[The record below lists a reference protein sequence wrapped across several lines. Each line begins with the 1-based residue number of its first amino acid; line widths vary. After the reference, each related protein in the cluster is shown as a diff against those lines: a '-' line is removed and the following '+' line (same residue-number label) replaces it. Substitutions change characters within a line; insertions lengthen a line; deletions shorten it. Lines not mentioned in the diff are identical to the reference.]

1 MRFDKTVISK
11 QTQQP
16 PEPAPERDP
25 GVGTDQLVK
34 AESRRLTARPE
45 AADSPE
51 EQFLARSANNRDD
64 PFKCLPEIYDPEANF
79 IVDSAHGESR
89 DLLNPEDKK
98 LSQWLE

>member
-1 MRFDKTVISK
+1 MKFDKTVISK

-16 PEPAPERDP
+16 PEPGPERDP

-51 EQFLARSANNRDD
+51 EQFLARSANNRDE
-64 PFKCLPEIYDPEANF
+64 PFKCLPEIYDPAANF
-79 IVDSAHGESR
+79 IVDSAQGGSH
-89 DLLNPEDKK
+89 DLLKPKENKP
-98 LSQWLE
+98 S

>member
-1 MRFDKTVISK
+1 MRLDKTEISK

-25 GVGTDQLVK
+25 GVGTDHLFK
-34 AESRRLTARPE
+34 AESKRLAVRPE

-51 EQFLARSANNRDD
+51 EQFLARSANNRDY

-79 IVDSAHGESR
+79 IVDSAQSENR
-89 DLLNPEDKK
+89 ELLIPKDDEP
-98 LSQWLE
+98 SE

>member
-1 MRFDKTVISK
+1 MRVDKTVISK

-25 GVGTDQLVK
+25 GIGTDHLFK
-34 AESRRLTARPE
+34 AESRRLAVRPE
-45 AADSPE
+45 AAQSPE

-79 IVDSAHGESR
+79 IVDSAQSENR
-89 DLLNPEDKK
+89 DLLIPEDDVP
-98 LSQWLE
+98 SQWLD